1 MRIVFQGLFEIG
13 AITDTV
19 RKTDSVVLEQS
30 LELGV
35 GPNARSVVSSDQD
48 LVELFEESFVER
60 GSCLSISGG
69 VVQSLNGSAL

>member
-30 LELGV
+30 LELGI
-35 GPNARSVVSSDQD
+35 GPNPRSVVGIDED
-48 LVELFEESFVER
+48 LVEL
-60 GSCLSISGG
+60 
-69 VVQSLNGSAL
+69 